1 MQKIIGLL
9 GVVFCLCGFTGLSGQ
24 TNSFEIKNNNQS
36 WELERGGGDSVRA
49 YNPDNKVEITINLSS
64 LLPSSPMCV
73 SNERIKDI
81 KFNLNI
87 FKVAMRGDDDWAKSF
102 EKTRIQFSRPGGSEE
117 RRIYGSTLI
126 KNNAKFQEGD
136 VVNVG
141 TLEFLSPFTC
151 DNLDKTRMRITNM
164 RASGRNLPTLD
175 FTIEL
180 EK

>member
-1 MQKIIGLL
+1 
-9 GVVFCLCGFTGLSGQ
+9 
-24 TNSFEIKNNNQS
+24 
-36 WELERGGGDSVRA
+36 
-49 YNPDNKVEITINLSS
+49 
-64 LLPSSPMCV
+64 
-73 SNERIKDI
+73 
-81 KFNLNI
+81 
-87 FKVAMRGDDDWAKSF
+87 MRGDDDWAKSF
-102 EKTRIQFSRPGGSEE
+102 EKTRIQFSRPGGNEE

-164 RASGRNLPTLD
+164 RAGGRNLPTLD